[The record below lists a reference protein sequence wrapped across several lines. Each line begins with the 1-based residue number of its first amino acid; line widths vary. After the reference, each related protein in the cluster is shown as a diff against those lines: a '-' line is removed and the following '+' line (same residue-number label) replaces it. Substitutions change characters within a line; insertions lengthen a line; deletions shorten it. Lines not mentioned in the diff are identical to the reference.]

1 MLKRRFLSLWN
12 LLNLQHLRTLSYIFD
27 LPLVVFL
34 SCSFLGISTSLFLS
48 IFVGICIL
56 IYLILMYH
64 NIYYIENFICNI
76 YQIYMNQYSFSICY
90 ILKIAYA
97 FNFIYNIH
105 IYLLD
110 KHEIVIYTYMPHVY
124 FIYIYI
130 YINFKLPVTL

>member
-12 LLNLQHLRTLSYIFD
+12 LLNLQHLWTLSYIFD

-90 ILKIAYA
+90 ILKITYA